1 LYAIL
6 NRQTENVY
14 IRLWQFLRRDLP
26 FDIFDWEN
34 LQIVTDFETAM
45 RNAVR
50 RVLPE
55 CRLVGCW
62 FHFSQV
68 CILLYPVKLRLKYNF
83 VIKITSTIV

>member
-1 LYAIL
+1 M
-6 NRQTENVY
+6 Y

-26 FDIFDWEN
+26 FDIFDWAN

-50 RVLPE
+50 RILPE
-55 CRLVGCW
+55 CRLIGCW

-68 CILLYPVKLRLKYNF
+68 CILYSVKLNF
-83 VIKITSTIV
+83 YYCVVLYFKLINLLDYRV